1 MKFFL
6 QLVLTACLT
15 ASICFAEDE
24 ADEWLDQP
32 LPSLAPTKHKSLL
45 KQSHKGISNTIGSL
59 SNSIDTFFADPRM
72 DVESNGS
79 RLKLNLLAG
88 LTNKEPAV
96 YTNSVNF
103 HLDLPRTKKKW
114 NFILVSFSKS
124 LTEDDED
131 ALDAES
137 PDESVKNQDY
147 FAGLRYFT
155 KKSKNFNVSTDGG
168 VKLVWP
174 PDPFVQ
180 LRLRESLFVA
190 NWEFRFTQAL
200 FWFESRGIGAN
211 VGLDLDRPIHHKM
224 LFRFANNAGWLKDE
238 DATNFTHSL
247 NIFQTLS
254 SQDGIVYSSGVTSLA
269 EPTPILQTY
278 FTTVRY
284 RRKLYANALFAEVQ
298 PVATW
303 PRNRNFAFRPGIIF
317 RLELIMGPK
326 YLGQKDD
333 VF

>member
-6 QLVLTACLT
+6 LLLLPFIFSSATLLANDQ
-15 ASICFAEDE
+15 SDDWMDE
-24 ADEWLDQP
+24 HM
-32 LPSLAPTKHKSLL
+32 PSLEPQKHKSLL
-45 KQSHKGISNTIGSL
+45 KQSHKGISETIGSF
-59 SNSIDTFFADPRM
+59 SNSIDIFFADPRM

-79 RLKLNLLAG
+79 RLKLNLLSNF
-88 LTNKEPAV
+88 TNKEPAV
-96 YTNSVNF
+96 FTNSVNF
-103 HLDLPRTKKKW
+103 RLDLPRTKKKW

-124 LTEDDED
+124 LTENNDE

-137 PDESVKNQDY
+137 PDESVRNQDY

-155 KKSKNFNVSTDGG
+155 KKSRNFNVSTDAG

-174 PDPFVQ
+174 PDPFAQ

-200 FWFESRGIGAN
+200 FWFQSRGIGAN
-211 VGLDLDRPIHHKM
+211 IGVDLDRPLNYKR

-238 DATNFTHSL
+238 ETTNFNHSF
-247 NIFQTLS
+247 NILETLS
-254 SQDGIVYSSGVTSLA
+254 SQDGIAYSTGVTSLA
-269 EPTPILQTY
+269 NPTPILQAY
-278 FTTVRY
+278 FVTVRY

-298 PVATW
+298 PVGTW
-303 PRNRNFAFRPGIIF
+303 PRNRNFAFRPGIIL
-317 RLELIMGPK
+317 RLELVMGPN
-326 YLGQKDD
+326 YLGGKDD